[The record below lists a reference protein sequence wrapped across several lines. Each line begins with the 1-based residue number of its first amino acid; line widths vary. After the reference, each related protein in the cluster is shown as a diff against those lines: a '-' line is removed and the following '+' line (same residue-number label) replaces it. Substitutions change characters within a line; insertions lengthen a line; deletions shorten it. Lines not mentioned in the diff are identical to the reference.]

1 MELKL
6 LLNSKYSILPQ
17 NFGLALKYKSFQIY
31 TCYRATCR
39 HPMVQF
45 CGFVNAACIN
55 AYAIY
60 SRVVGGL
67 LTIEDVSKAGKKGA
81 RKDFL
86 RASCYQLTG
95 TGSRSFTTFTSP
107 VAERLF
113 IYSSERRLCSHS
125 VYHNY
130 FQQKLCDC
138 VSTRDIFHVMSETT
152 SWTFSILLS
161 QSPNLFQQQHRNS
174 SLINL
179 LLHPYS
185 LTHILAQ

>member
-1 MELKL
+1 M

-67 LTIEDVSKAGKKGA
+67 L
-81 RKDFL
+81 
-86 RASCYQLTG
+86 RALCNQLTG

-107 VAERLF
+107 VAKRLF
-113 IYSSERRLCSHS
+113 IYSSERSLCSHS